1 MEKYE
6 PNSETKNKAHIGSI
20 EDYKKMYEH
29 SINNPEDFWAEQA
42 ERITWFKKWDN
53 IWEWDFNKANIKW
66 FEGAK
71 LNECYNCVDRHV
83 DEGYGEKKMT
93 VGFGL
98 GMFGYSMVCLIIGLT
113 IVYIVLKNLK

>member
-1 MEKYE
+1 MQKYE
-6 PNSETKNKAHIGSI
+6 PHCEAKNKAHIGSM
-20 EDYKKMYEH
+20 EDYKRLYEY

-71 LNECYNCVDRHV
+71 LNACYNCVDRHV
-83 DEGYGEKKMT
+83 DEGYGEKT
-93 VGFGL
+93 A
-98 GMFGYSMVCLIIGLT
+98 LIWEGNNPNET
-113 IVYIVLKNLK
+113 KSYNYNE